1 MSAKHSLMT
10 LEEDGSKIKAEFPSL
25 TKDNFGDCRT
35 KESNQRLKVVSEV
48 SNKKEYRD
56 YKIKELSR
64 VTEDLQRVSVRRTP
78 VSRQRLPP
86 V

>member
-10 LEEDGSKIKAEFPSL
+10 LEENGSKIKAEFPSL

-56 YKIKELSR
+56 YKVKELSLA
-64 VTEDLQRVSVRRTP
+64 TEDLQQIFPERIAVT
-78 VSRQRLPP
+78 RQGC
-86 V
+86 